1 MPAETHMRPLSVSAV
16 TWHLLLGNSWP
27 IPIPNHHCS
36 EMIFP
41 ECEREQGEETHSG
54 GIIPKASGYRWDRL
68 LCACHTDFI
77 WIQRD
82 GTGSLVRNLVSSL
95 LLGLYGTIPWLLPQ
109 ICDWLAVEG
118 REEGSQLNGQQ
129 HPFVKGPG
137 RGRAKGVEQHRGER
151 VISLHWLQTPHSQLT
166 GIQSPLCQ
174 SGGYFLP
181 GALCHH
187 EVKWS
192 EVKVFQSCLTLWDP
206 MDCCLRGS
214 SVHGILQARILEWIA
229 IPFFRGSSQ
238 PWDKTQVSG
247 IAGRFFTIWATSETH
262 QKSAR
267 FVLQYLSVL
276 GDCRGSVESTA
287 WEGGER
293 WIWLPRILLGGTPV
307 NFCFWSLF

>member
-1 MPAETHMRPLSVSAV
+1 MRSPPMCMSYRLHLDTKGWDWVPSEKFSLFTSAWSV
-16 TWHLLLGNSWP
+16 W
-27 IPIPNHHCS
+27 NH
-36 EMIFP
+36 
-41 ECEREQGEETHSG
+41 
-54 GIIPKASGYRWDRL
+54 
-68 LCACHTDFI
+68 
-77 WIQRD
+77 
-82 GTGSLVRNLVSSL
+82 SLVTSPDLWLVGCGREGGGKSAEWAAASLCQRPWEGKGKGGWAAQGRASHFSPLTANSTLAVHRNPESSL
-95 LLGLYGTIPWLLPQ
+95 PEWWIFSSWCSLP
-109 ICDWLAVEG
+109 
-118 REEGSQLNGQQ
+118 S
-129 HPFVKGPG
+129 
-137 RGRAKGVEQHRGER
+137 
-151 VISLHWLQTPHSQLT
+151 
-166 GIQSPLCQ
+166 
-174 SGGYFLP
+174 
-181 GALCHH
+181 
-187 EVKWS
+187 WS